1 MGFERMFRSI
11 AEPRDA
17 ARPPPTRSVP
27 RPLAERRGSR
37 SAATA
42 IVSRAALAGLCGV
55 AIALVPRGDSRAAS
69 DLRPVSLEEAIR
81 IALEQSPDLATA
93 EQRVNAADATVERAD
108 AAFYPQLRMRSGYT
122 ATNDPVQA
130 FMMSLEQRDFD
141 PTANFNHPS
150 TTDNLNIRFQA
161 IYSIYNGG
169 RDRARRE
176 AALATTEVQEQQLA
190 AARNSLV
197 LEVTRAF
204 YTIRTAKLLIDVQH
218 AATESM
224 QANLDVARSRFEQ
237 GLALK
242 SDVLDAEVHLA
253 EARER
258 EVRAQT
264 ALSRAHTLFRSVLG
278 VGEGESVTAADEVD
292 GAELDELAQQEVA
305 ADVSQEAP
313 PPLDVSRRPEWQ
325 AAQLATE
332 ALEQQLRVAFGG
344 YLPRIDAFAN
354 YDLNNGLSN
363 GFEDSWIA
371 GVNFEIDLFDGFTTR
386 SRVNESRARLLEA
399 REQLRRILLD
409 LQAEARQAELGV
421 QDAAARLA
429 ASARSVEQAA
439 ESLEIAKQRYA
450 GGLALM
456 TQVLDAEAALSA
468 ARQRRIAARADY
480 RITRASLDWALGRPW
495 QEWR

>member
-1 MGFERMFRSI
+1 MGIERMLRST
-11 AEPRDA
+11 ADA
-17 ARPPPTRSVP
+17 RNAAQPLPTRLVSPRLGEHLGCAAAALRWVP
-27 RPLAERRGSR
+27 RACL
-37 SAATA
+37 
-42 IVSRAALAGLCGV
+42 LGLCV
-55 AIALVPRGDSRAAS
+55 AAIGILPRPEARAAS
-69 DLRPVSLEEAIR
+69 DLRPLSLDEAIR
-81 IALEQSPDLATA
+81 MALDESPDLATA
-93 EQRVNAADATVERAD
+93 EQRVNAAHAATEQAD
-108 AAFYPQLRMRSGYT
+108 AAFYPKLSMRSGYT

-130 FMMSLEQRDFD
+130 FMLSLEQRDFD
-141 PTANFNHPS
+141 PTANFNHPP
-150 TTDNLNIRFQA
+150 TTDNVNVRFQA

-169 RDRARRE
+169 RDRAQRE
-176 AALATTEVQEQQLA
+176 AALAQTEVQEQQLA
-190 AARNSLV
+190 AVRNALV

-204 YTIRTAKLLIDVQH
+204 YTIRKAKLLVDVEH

-224 QANLDVARSRFEQ
+224 QANLEVARSRFEQ

-253 EARER
+253 ESRER

-264 ALSRAHTLFRSVLG
+264 ALARAHTMFRSVLG
-278 VGEGESVTAADEVD
+278 VGEGEPITAAEDVD
-292 GAELDELAQQEVA
+292 GAELDELAQREVA
-305 ADVSQEAP
+305 ADISQEAP

-325 AAQLATE
+325 AAQRATE

-386 SRVNESRARLLEA
+386 SRVHESRARLLEA

-429 ASARSVEQAA
+429 ASARSVEQAG

-480 RITRASLDWALGRPW
+480 RITRASLDWALGLPW
-495 QEWR
+495 KDWH